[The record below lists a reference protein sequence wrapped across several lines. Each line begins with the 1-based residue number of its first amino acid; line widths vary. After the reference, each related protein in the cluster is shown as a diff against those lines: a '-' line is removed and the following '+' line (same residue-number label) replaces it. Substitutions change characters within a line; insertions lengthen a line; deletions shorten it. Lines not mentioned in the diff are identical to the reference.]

1 MNHHKFME
9 LLKVR
14 KDNEF
19 NDLWSLPMTIGW
31 AVKEFCK
38 DLHHH

>member
-1 MNHHKFME
+1 ME
-9 LLKVR
+9 LLKVM
-14 KDNEF
+14 KDNKF
-19 NDLWSLPMTIGW
+19 NDLYNLTMSIGW